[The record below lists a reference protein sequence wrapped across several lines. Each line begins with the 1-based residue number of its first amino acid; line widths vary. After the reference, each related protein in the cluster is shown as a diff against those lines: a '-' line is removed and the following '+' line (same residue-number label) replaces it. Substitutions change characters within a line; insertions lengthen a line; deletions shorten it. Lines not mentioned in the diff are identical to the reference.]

1 MAPVAMAREPD
12 RKGKKMRQQQGS
24 EVSERGAVGRPA
36 MVMAV
41 VAAVCALFASA
52 AQASVIS
59 IGSVLPKEPI
69 PTKFERVQTL
79 FNTALPEPGATLAS
93 PVNGAIVRWRVQGA
107 KGGPF
112 YLRVLHP
119 NGKGGYEAAGTSQGA
134 SPTNEG
140 LQTFNTNLK
149 VRAGDL
155 IGIDPTSSEDMI
167 GVVDVSGASYASIFP
182 TPFEG
187 SVVPSSESVDGKEI
201 ELAAEIQPQP
211 EVTAVSPPFGS
222 IAGGTVV
229 TITGTNFNQAS
240 EVKFGSTPAGFTV
253 DSDTEITTTA
263 PRSAKPGKVDVSVTT
278 FAGTNPNTRF
288 DDYVYTACVVP
299 KLKNRTLKLAKKLVG
314 RRGCKLGHVKKVE
327 APTAKQVGKVIKQQP
342 KPGKILPP
350 GARVRI
356 QLGE

>member
-1 MAPVAMAREPD
+1 
-12 RKGKKMRQQQGS
+12 
-24 EVSERGAVGRPA
+24 

-52 AQASVIS
+52 TQASVIS
-59 IGSVLPKEPI
+59 IGSVLPKEPT
-69 PTKFERVQTL
+69 PTKFDRVQTL

-134 SPTNEG
+134 SPADEG

-155 IGIDPTSSEDMI
+155 IGIDPTSGEDLI
-167 GVVDVSGASYASIFP
+167 GVVDVSGGSYASIFP

-187 SVVPSSESVDGKEI
+187 SVVPSSESISGKEI
-201 ELAAEIQPQP
+201 ELAAEIQPEP
-211 EVTAVSPPFGS
+211 EIAAISPPFGT

-240 EVKFGSTPAGFTV
+240 EVKFGGATAGFTV
-253 DSDTEITTTA
+253 DSDTEITVTTPKA
-263 PRSAKPGKVDVSVTT
+263 QRPGKVDVSVTT
-278 FAGTNPNTRF
+278 FAGTNPDTRF
-288 DDYVYTACVVP
+288 DDYVYLACVVP
-299 KLKNRTLKLAKKLVG
+299 KLENRPLELAKRLLK
-314 RRGCKLGHVKKVE
+314 RRGCKLGHVKKVD
-327 APTAKQVGKVIKQQP
+327 APSAKKVGRVLGQQP
-342 KPGKILPP
+342 RPGRILPP

-356 QLGE
+356 QVGR

>member
-1 MAPVAMAREPD
+1 
-12 RKGKKMRQQQGS
+12 
-24 EVSERGAVGRPA
+24 

-41 VAAVCALFASA
+41 ATAFCAVFAGA

-59 IGSVLPKEPI
+59 IGSVLPKEPT
-69 PTKFERVQTL
+69 PTKFDRVQTL
-79 FNTALPEPGATLAS
+79 FNTALPEPGATLSS
-93 PVNGAIVRWRVQGA
+93 PVNGAIVRWRIQGA

-119 NGKGGYEAAGTSQGA
+119 NGKGGYEASGTSQGA
-134 SPTNEG
+134 SPTDEG

-155 IGIDPTSSEDMI
+155 IGIDPTSAEDMI
-167 GVVDVSGASYASIFP
+167 GVVDVSGASYATIFP

-187 SVVPSSESVDGKEI
+187 SVVPATETISGKEV
-201 ELAAEIQPQP
+201 ELAAEIQPEP
-211 EVTAVSPPFGS
+211 EITSIAPPFGS
-222 IAGGTVV
+222 IAGGTPV
-229 TITGTNFNQAS
+229 TISGTNFSKAS

-253 DSDTEITTTA
+253 DSDTEITATVPKA
-263 PRSAKPGKVDVSVTT
+263 LLPGKVDVSVTT

-299 KLKNRTLKLAKKLVG
+299 KIKNRTLKSAKTLL
-314 RRGCKLGHVKKVE
+314 RRHGCKLGHVKKVE
-327 APTAKQVGKVIKQQP
+327 AQKPKQVGKVLKQQP
-342 KPGKILPP
+342 KPGKVLTP

-356 QLGE
+356 QLGVAPKGTAPETKG